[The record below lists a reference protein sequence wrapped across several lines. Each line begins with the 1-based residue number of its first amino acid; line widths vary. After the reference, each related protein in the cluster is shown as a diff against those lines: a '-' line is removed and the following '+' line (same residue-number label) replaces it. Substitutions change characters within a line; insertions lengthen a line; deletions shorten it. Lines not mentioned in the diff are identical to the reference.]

1 MTVQSLL
8 GCVLAL
14 ALAGCAAAPD
24 PSVEPSISYV
34 RHLAPDQYDDW
45 RGVHYDALLL
55 DVRTAA
61 EFDDDLSHLDGAVQM
76 SVEELG
82 PRLPELEQWKKKPV
96 LVYDRTGTN
105 TTRAGQILV
114 TSGFQDVSV
123 IDGGLKAYRDWQK
136 SR

>member
-1 MTVQSLL
+1 MTVKSLL
-8 GCVLAL
+8 GCVLVL
-14 ALAGCAAAPD
+14 ALAGCAASPD
-24 PSVEPSISYV
+24 PYVEPSTSYV

-61 EFDDDLSHLDGAVQM
+61 EFDDDLSHLPDAIQIPI
-76 SVEELG
+76 EELG
-82 PRLPELEQWKKKPV
+82 PRLGELEQWKKKPV
-96 LVYDRTGTN
+96 LVYDRMGTN

-136 SR
+136 TR

>member
-1 MTVQSLL
+1 MTVKSLL
-8 GCVLAL
+8 GCVLVL

-24 PSVEPSISYV
+24 PYVEGSTTYV

-45 RGVHYDALLL
+45 RGVHYDALVL
-55 DVRTAA
+55 DVRSTG
-61 EFDDDLSHLDGAVQM
+61 ELDDDLAHLDDAVQ
-76 SVEELG
+76 VPIEELG
-82 PRLPELEQWKKKPV
+82 PRLPELEKWKKKPV
-96 LVYDRTGTN
+96 VVYDRTGTS

-136 SR
+136 TR

>member
-1 MTVQSLL
+1 MTVKSLL
-8 GCVLAL
+8 GCLLVL

-24 PSVEPSISYV
+24 PHVEGSTSYV

-55 DVRTAA
+55 DVRTGA
-61 EFDDDLSHLDGAVQM
+61 EWDDDLSHLPEAM
-76 SVEELG
+76 NIPIEELG

-96 LVYDRTGTN
+96 LVYDRVGTN

>member
-1 MTVQSLL
+1 MTVKSLL
-8 GCVLAL
+8 ACALVLS
-14 ALAGCAAAPD
+14 LAGCAAAPD
-24 PSVEPSISYV
+24 PYVEGSPSYV

-55 DVRTAA
+55 DVRTPA
-61 EFDDDLSHLDGAVQM
+61 EYDDDLSHLDGAMQM
-76 SVEELG
+76 PIEELG
-82 PRLPELEQWKKKPV
+82 ARLGELEQWKRKPV
-96 LVYDRTGTN
+96 LVYDRMGTN

-114 TSGFQDVSV
+114 TSGFRDVSV